1 MKNACEGVLYP
12 QDAGSQI
19 ELKFQESL
27 SNLPKTLTLRNTD
40 LTAFEVPHKAWL
52 YCKEELENT
61 FSYLKHVKGQG
72 ADKTISTIFVL
83 APLHKGPIDFDD
95 KIKIYCP
102 EDGNLKGSDWQIKLE
117 TPQEIKALPFL
128 EQNNDVCT
136 EEHSLE
142 VIASFISSA
151 FPEAKVCY
159 LLAPAQATPAQAL
172 PEQALQE
179 PAQNLEE
186 ICKITSIIGR
196 LHSDSLIFISNNNQ
210 TNCASMW
217 IG

>member
-19 ELKFQESL
+19 ELKLQESL

-40 LTAFEVPHKAWL
+40 LTAFEVSHKAWL

-61 FSYLKHVKGQG
+61 FSYLKHVKGQE
-72 ADKTISTIFVL
+72 ADKAVSTIFVL

-128 EQNNDVCT
+128 EQNDDVCT

-142 VIASFISSA
+142 VIAPFISSA

-159 LLAPAQATPAQAL
+159 LLAPAQATPAQAK